1 MVDSL
6 DNLQNK
12 EKRIVGLLR
21 TLGSFVADCWCNH
34 RSAEASP
41 ISDGGDP
48 QPRISTVGSQ
58 TSSIRAAKQ
67 KFSSSWLGV
76 DPAKGHGN
84 ATRLGLD
91 WCSWYAAARREGIRS
106 KAYSS

>member
-41 ISDGGDP
+41 IRCSSFVREAR
-48 QPRISTVGSQ
+48 PRRLVSLGSVAVA
-58 TSSIRAAKQ
+58 SRNSVP
-67 KFSSSWLGV
+67 LGSV
-76 DPAKGHGN
+76 WIQRKGT
-84 ATRLGLD
+84 AMQRGLD
-91 WCSWYAAARREGIRS
+91 WTGALGTQLLVVGIRS